1 MDERTAGTGERMK
14 LTLMS
19 TAPALIVGLSF
30 LASCQGESDAP
41 APQNTS
47 LNSKVDK
54 MNLKQATFAG
64 GCFWG
69 TEAAFRKVPG
79 VVSTEVGYTGG
90 HTKNPTYREV
100 CTHTT
105 VSYPELL
112 DAFWS
117 AHDPT
122 TVDRQGPDIGDSYRS
137 AIFYH
142 DAEQEAQAKASVK
155 EVDASGVF
163 RDPIVTQIVPAST
176 FYPAED
182 YHQQY
187 FEKEG
192 TAESCHVGI
201 AHVHTKLAAEARKER
216 LAAATQP
223 ASPSTQPAEA
233 KVDAR

>member
-1 MDERTAGTGERMK
+1 MK
-14 LTLMS
+14 LMLIGS
-19 TAPALIVGLSF
+19 AAALIVGLSF
-30 LASCQGESDAP
+30 LASCQGDSDAP

-79 VVSTEVGYTGG
+79 VVSTQVGYTGG
-90 HTKNPTYREV
+90 TTKNPTYRQV

-105 VSYPELL
+105 GHAESVLVTYDATKVSFPELL

-142 DAEQEAQAKASVK
+142 DAEQEAQARASMK
-155 EVDASGVF
+155 EVNASGVF
-163 RDPIVTQIVPAST
+163 RDPIVTQIVAAST

-187 FEKEG
+187 FEKAG
-192 TAESCHVGI
+192 MAESCHVGI
-201 AHVHTKLAAEARKER
+201 VKVHTKLAADAKKER
-216 LAAATQP
+216 LASAATQP
-223 ASPSTQPAEA
+223 SNPTTQPAL
-233 KVDAR
+233 

>member
-1 MDERTAGTGERMK
+1 MK
-14 LTLMS
+14 LMLMS
-19 TAPALIVGLSF
+19 VAAMIVGIWF
-30 LASCQGESDAP
+30 LASCQGESDTP
-41 APQNTS
+41 AAQNTS

-90 HTKNPTYREV
+90 TTKNPTYRQV

-105 VSYPELL
+105 GHAESVLVTYDATKVSFPELL

-142 DAEQEAQAKASVK
+142 DAEQEAQAKASLK
-155 EVDASGVF
+155 EVDASGVL
-163 RDPIVTQIVPAST
+163 RDPIVTQIVAAGP
-176 FYPAED
+176 FYSAED

-187 FEKEG
+187 FEKAG
-192 TAESCHVGI
+192 MAESCHVGI
-201 AHVHTKLAAEARKER
+201 AHVHTKVAEAAKKER
-216 LAAATQP
+216 LASATTRP
-223 ASPSTQPAEA
+223 ASPSTQPAL
-233 KVDAR
+233 